1 MYYNNETRENCM
13 KNRRPSASL
22 PAGAAVLGLLLLVP
36 IARIMRDAVPFSDD
50 YGYGIRE
57 LSFHHSLAMWY
68 DKDSVTLMSED

>member
-1 MYYNNETRENCM
+1 M

-36 IARIMRDAVPFSDD
+36 IVRIMRDAVSFSDD

-68 DKDSVTLMSED
+68 DKDSVTLTSED

>member
-36 IARIMRDAVPFSDD
+36 IVRIMRDAVPFSDD
-50 YGYGIRE
+50 YGYGIRK
-57 LSFHHSLAMWY
+57 L
-68 DKDSVTLMSED
+68 ED

>member
-1 MYYNNETRENCM
+1 M
-13 KNRRPSASL
+13 KNRRPSASF

-36 IARIMRDAVPFSDD
+36 IVRIIRDAVPFSDD

-57 LSFHHSLAMWY
+57 LSFHRSLAMWY

>member
-1 MYYNNETRENCM
+1 M

-36 IARIMRDAVPFSDD
+36 IVRIMRDAVPFSDD
-50 YGYGIRE
+50 YGYGIRK

>member
-1 MYYNNETRENCM
+1 M

-36 IARIMRDAVPFSDD
+36 IERIMRDAVPFSDD

-57 LSFHHSLAMWY
+57 LSFHHSLTMGY

>member
-1 MYYNNETRENCM
+1 M

-22 PAGAAVLGLLLLVP
+22 LAGAAVLGLLLLVP
-36 IARIMRDAVPFSDD
+36 VVRIMQDAVPFSDD

-68 DKDSVTLMSED
+68 DKDSVTLTSED